1 MAYQPSSLP
10 LTLFERFGGLQGLHQ
25 AGYIDPRDAIIR
37 GAKPHLMPLV
47 PPGAGRTLRPMPPAT
62 VPDFPTIS
70 MRDAIIRGAKPH
82 LMPLVP
88 PGAGRTLR
96 PMPPTTVPGPMPP
109 TTVPDFPTP
118 LGQPKRR
125 GAFTAMTGP
134 TLETPV
140 AADDV
145 PAPVPDFPTPLGQPK
160 RRGAFE
166 TPVAPVPDFPTIWMP
181 PNHPLVPDLPTT
193 LPTGTGILPHRR
205 TDLFGQGIPQEPPG
219 IPSGGHAPG
228 MADQIMSL
236 QPSDPGLHLL
246 GLGAR
251 PLGLPKQVP
260 SLPPGLFVQ
269 GLPPGPPGISPGLP
283 PSPSPLQ
290 PATGLGIPGLSAIG
304 TPGGLSPLGTGLQ
317 PAIGTPGAPMPLPQ
331 QQAAPSALPFPNQF
345 TGLGQGNI
353 PPGGI
358 GTFGNAFR
366 DTLQWPFGPM

>member
-47 PPGAGRTLRPMPPAT
+47 PPGAGRTLRPMPP
-62 VPDFPTIS
+62 
-70 MRDAIIRGAKPH
+70 
-82 LMPLVP
+82 
-88 PGAGRTLR
+88 
-96 PMPPTTVPGPMPP
+96 TTVPGPMPP

-125 GAFTAMTGP
+125 GAF
-134 TLETPV
+134 ETP
-140 AADDV
+140 
-145 PAPVPDFPTPLGQPK
+145 
-160 RRGAFE
+160 RGAFE

>member
-62 VPDFPTIS
+62 IPDHI
-70 MRDAIIRGAKPH
+70 
-82 LMPLVP
+82 
-88 PGAGRTLR
+88 
-96 PMPPTTVPGPMPP
+96 
-109 TTVPDFPTP
+109 
-118 LGQPKRR
+118 
-125 GAFTAMTGP
+125 
-134 TLETPV
+134 E
-140 AADDV
+140 
-145 PAPVPDFPTPLGQPK
+145 PDFPTPLGQPK